1 MHVYL
6 PSAIWT
12 GWTVVAGRA
21 SVATAK
27 ASDLFVVLLMNSKLS
42 SLMALMSRVIA
53 SPGGGGAVPKV
64 FLSTSVVGGLTLV
77 LKSSPSLELTEVV
90 GGGGASAFRW
100 MNGWVGDGVV
110 PPGST
115 LVELAFVV
123 ELEPTFAVAFAK
135 GAQTMV
141 NIQSRN
147 RP

>member
-27 ASDLFVVLLMNSKLS
+27 ASEVFIVPLLNSKLS
-42 SLMALMSRVIA
+42 SLMVLLLRMKA
-53 SPGGGGAVPKV
+53 SPGGGDAVPKV
-64 FLSTSVVGGLTLV
+64 FPSSSVARGLTLV
-77 LKSSPSLELTEVV
+77 LKFSPSLELIQVV
-90 GGGGASAFRW
+90 GGGDASTSRW
-100 MNGWVGDGVV
+100 VNVWVGDGVV
-110 PPGST
+110 SPGST

-123 ELEPTFAVAFAK
+123 ELEATSAVALAK

-147 RP
+147 HS